1 MTAAWDLC
9 NGFKIPDISS
19 RPCRASQR
27 RASATTTSTRQTS
40 QEETEK
46 VPRLISSSPRKS
58 FFSSSI
64 NPSPFLGCYSP
75 ACGSIENNLLLH
87 ELRQSNLR
95 GIFCTD
101 SSKKVSTSVST
112 CSCDIWR
119 RQAENW
125 MKVRFSQE
133 LHISGKKEVAVISST
148 VSRILYS
155 SS

>member
-1 MTAAWDLC
+1 MEKEWDLC
-9 NGFKIPDISS
+9 NGFKIPDIPS
-19 RPCRASQR
+19 RPCGASQR
-27 RASATTTSTRQTS
+27 TASATTTSTRKTS
-40 QEETEK
+40 QAEAEQL
-46 VPRLISSSPRKS
+46 PRLTSS
-58 FFSSSI
+58 
-64 NPSPFLGCYSP
+64 SPFLGCYSP
-75 ACGSIENNLLLH
+75 ACGSIENNLLLQ

-95 GIFCTD
+95 GIFCTQ
-101 SSKKVSTSVST
+101 SSKKVSTSVSA

-155 SS
+155 SSN